1 MDSLAPGILNNLA
14 LVADELG
21 HSEEA
26 FAWMAKYIALDTTE
40 YSGYLNMG
48 FMLATRERYPEA
60 LHYYGPAEK
69 RGAFDGLFLN
79 NRGYAKLMSGDT
91 EGALEDIERSIK
103 IVPSNSYAY
112 RNRGLA
118 YHRSGRNDEACTAFE
133 TALALG
139 CTKPYGNDVKLAYDA
154 YCH

>member
-60 LHYYGPAEK
+60 LHYY

-91 EGALEDIERSIK
+91 EGPLEDIERSIK